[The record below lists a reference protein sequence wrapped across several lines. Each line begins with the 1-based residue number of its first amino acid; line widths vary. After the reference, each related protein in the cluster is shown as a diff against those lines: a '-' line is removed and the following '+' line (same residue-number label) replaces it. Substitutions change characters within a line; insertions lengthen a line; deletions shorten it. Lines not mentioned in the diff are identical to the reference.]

1 MDPID
6 EIFRSLQSN
15 PSKAQILLEVEDEGK
30 NVEKALRI
38 LEANGIQQIEYDF
51 IRKGDPSFVLF
62 YLSTNDMMGA
72 NWNLIKR
79 IPRCSA
85 SGLIKIPFDTSQLC
99 CGVVHWRLALPE

>member
-38 LEANGIQQIEYDF
+38 LEDNGIQQIEYDF

-62 YLSTNDMMGA
+62 YISTNDMREAVLKLTETGFTRLKAVSSKEA
-72 NWNLIKR
+72 NLK
-79 IPRCSA
+79 
-85 SGLIKIPFDTSQLC
+85 K
-99 CGVVHWRLALPE
+99 

>member
-30 NVEKALRI
+30 TLEKSLGI
-38 LEANGIQQIEYDF
+38 LEANGVQPIEYDF

-62 YLSTNDMMGA
+62 YISTNDMREAVLKLTEAGFTRLKAVSSKEA
-72 NWNLIKR
+72 NLKNK
-79 IPRCSA
+79 
-85 SGLIKIPFDTSQLC
+85 
-99 CGVVHWRLALPE
+99 

>member
-6 EIFRSLQSN
+6 EICRSLQPH

-38 LEANGIQQIEYDF
+38 LEDNGIQQIEYDF

-62 YLSTNDMMGA
+62 YISTNDMREAVLKLTETGFTRLKAVSSKEA
-72 NWNLIKR
+72 NLK
-79 IPRCSA
+79 
-85 SGLIKIPFDTSQLC
+85 K
-99 CGVVHWRLALPE
+99 